1 MKVIQNGINLPLSVD
16 TQSNVPLRVGNDNET
31 IHLKARSSDGEV
43 ISLRASTNTGTVKL
57 DTDVSLV
64 VPGTP
69 EGDIYEG
76 PYIVNP
82 AFRRITLST
91 KNKILTENIN
101 VTPIDVQRVS
111 NLSGGKTVYIGGVI
125 NG

>member
-1 MKVIQNGINLPLSVD
+1 MEIIQNGINLPLSVD
-16 TQSNVPLRVGNDNET
+16 TQSAIPLRVGHDKET
-31 IHLKARSSDGEV
+31 IRLKARSSNGEV
-43 ISLRASTNTGTVKL
+43 IFLEVTENSERVKL
-57 DTDVSLV
+57 NTDVKLI
-64 VPGTP
+64 VPEDP

-76 PYIVNP
+76 PYTVNP
-82 AFRRITLST
+82 AFRRITLNT
-91 KNKILTENIN
+91 RNKILTDNIN

>member
-76 PYIVNP
+76 PYTINP